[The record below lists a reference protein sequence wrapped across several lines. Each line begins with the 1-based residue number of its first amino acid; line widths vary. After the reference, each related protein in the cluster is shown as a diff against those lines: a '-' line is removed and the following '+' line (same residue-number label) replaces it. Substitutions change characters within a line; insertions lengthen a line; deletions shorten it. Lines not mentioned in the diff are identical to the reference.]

1 MPDEISGLPAHVL
14 LVHAVV
20 VLVPLAALVLVLAA
34 LWPAFRR
41 RAGMMVPL
49 LALVALVM
57 VPITTSAGEWLER
70 RVPRS
75 HLIHEHTELGD
86 TLLPWALG
94 LFVLAAAVWVLYRWN
109 RSPFSEHRA
118 TSAADTDNGADGGTG
133 EGAEG
138 QMPVPQRPRGLT
150 ALRVVIAVL
159 ALAVSVG
166 AVVQTYR
173 IGDSGARAAWQGE
186 FHQNAISGHGH
197 GDHDD

>member
-20 VLVPLAALVLVLAA
+20 VLVPLAALALVLAA

-41 RAGMMVPL
+41 RAGIVVPL
-49 LALVALVM
+49 LALIALAM
-57 VPITTSAGEWLER
+57 VPVTTDAGEWLER

-86 TLLPWALG
+86 TLLPWAIG
-94 LFVLAAAVWVLYRWN
+94 LFVLAAGVWVLYRWS
-109 RSPFSEHRA
+109 RSPF
-118 TSAADTDNGADGGTG
+118 
-133 EGAEG
+133 AERRPGDSQQDEAG
-138 QMPVPQRPRGLT
+138 QTTEPTRPRGLT
-150 ALRVVIAVL
+150 ALRVVVAVL

-173 IGDSGARAAWQGE
+173 IGESGARAAWQGE
-186 FHQNAISGHGH
+186 FHQNAIGGHGH
-197 GDHDD
+197 GDHDDD